1 MAGQVEEAHLVGGLA
16 QAFPQLA
23 RSVAQVH
30 FGERRDGR
38 HNCHLPIIVAGEAV
52 CDGLDQQE
60 PNQLVN

>member
-1 MAGQVEEAHLVGGLA
+1 VGGLA

-23 RSVAQVH
+23 RTVAQVH